1 MITKRGKEYKKLKA
15 VSRCTEDVTKKVKN
29 IIEKELNMPEINN
42 EIDKMHRIGKVN
54 EENGKK
60 KQDVII
66 KFKTHAARYAV
77 YDVRKK
83 ERSAKFLPNL
93 TKRRGKLLFDALKIC
108 EDHDKVNFVY
118 ADIHG
123 DTKVRLNAPH
133 NEKYVFAFTTIDQLT
148 NLLEELM

>member
-1 MITKRGKEYKKLKA
+1 M
-15 VSRCTEDVTKKVKN
+15 N
-29 IIEKELNMPEINN
+29 
-42 EIDKMHRIGKVN
+42 VN

-77 YDVRKK
+77 YDARKK
-83 ERSAKFLPNL
+83 VRSAKFLPNL

-118 ADIHG
+118 AHIHG
-123 DTKVRLNAPH
+123 DIKVRLNAPH

-148 NLLEELM
+148 NLLEELI